1 MSTNLK
7 GILWL
12 MMIGAL
18 ACGFLHHVVAPE
30 ISRSF
35 TPFINVSFII

>member
-12 MMIGAL
+12 MMTGAL

-30 ISRSF
+30 QINFERLQSEWSRL
-35 TPFINVSFII
+35 